1 MFSLA
6 KIIVVLAG
14 FSITNAVPLT
24 RRNGLSFT
32 LDQVARSTESVN
44 IVNHYASAIKK
55 HGGTPPVHIEVAA
68 QSGSV
73 GIAPS
78 GTDTFYVVPVQ
89 LGQSTLHLSMDT
101 GSSDLYVVA
110 CTMIWC

>member
-1 MFSLA
+1 MFSSAQIL
-6 KIIVVLAG
+6 VVLAG
-14 FSITNAVPLT
+14 FSLANAAPVT
-24 RRNGLSFT
+24 TRNGISFS

-44 IVNHYASAIKK
+44 IVDHYANAIRKY
-55 HGGTPPVHIEVAA
+55 GGAPPVHVEVAA

-89 LGQSTLHLSMDT
+89 IGQSTLHLSVDT
-101 GSSDLYVVA
+101 GSSDL
-110 CTMIWC
+110 